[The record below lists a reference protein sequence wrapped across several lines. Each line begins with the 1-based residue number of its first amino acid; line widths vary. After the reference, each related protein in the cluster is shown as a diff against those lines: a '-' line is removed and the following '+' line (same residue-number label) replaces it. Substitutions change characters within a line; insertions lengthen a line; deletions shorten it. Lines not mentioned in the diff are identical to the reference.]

1 MQDAIN
7 IINGSAGPLQKSD
20 PSGKLLAQF
29 WSTLDNPILHE
40 AGKRLMQDVQM
51 KQQAMGEMQ
60 KQKVMSEAQSK
71 MMKALADLEKAK
83 KAGVALSFT
92 GEQLAQY
99 PNLWQLLQS
108 IYQQNGIDIQQSM
121 AQMQPS
127 PPAQPGQPPQNGPQ
141 GPQGGGVPSGQAVQA
156 A

>member
-1 MQDAIN
+1 
-7 IINGSAGPLQKSD
+7 
-20 PSGKLLAQF
+20 
-29 WSTLDNPILHE
+29 
-40 AGKRLMQDVQM
+40 
-51 KQQAMGEMQ
+51 MGDMQ
-60 KQKVMSEAQSK
+60 KQKVMSEAQSR

-83 KAGVALSFT
+83 KAGVALSFP